1 MNETDYIKRKIE
13 YLKYTTTT
21 FFGLF
26 IVMLW
31 KTLSQP
37 YILTDLGTAIRN
49 GVLIVIAFLFF
60 VIAVAGNILWHNEVE
75 KLK

>member
-1 MNETDYIKRKIE
+1 MNETDYIIRKIE

-21 FFGLF
+21 FFGVF

-37 YILTDLGTAIRN
+37 YILTDVIAN
-49 GVLIVIAFLFF
+49 GVLIVITFLFF
-60 VIAVAGNILWHNEVE
+60 VIAVVGNILWHNEVE